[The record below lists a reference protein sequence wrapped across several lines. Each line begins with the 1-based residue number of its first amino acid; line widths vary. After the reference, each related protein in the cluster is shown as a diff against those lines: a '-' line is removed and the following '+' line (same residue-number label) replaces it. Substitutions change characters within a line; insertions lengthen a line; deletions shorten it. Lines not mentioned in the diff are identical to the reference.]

1 MKKDKNNEQ
10 ESLSELTD
18 LNDELRPEYDL
29 GQLQVRRMGLGR
41 RQFGDHIVRLEP
53 DVAAVFQDANAVNE
67 ALRLLI
73 KVAQSSNQSLAPK
86 YSS

>member
-1 MKKDKNNEQ
+1 MTKDNEQ
-10 ESLSELTD
+10 EPQPELTD
-18 LNDELRPEYDL
+18 LHDGLRPEYDL
-29 GQLQVRRMGLGR
+29 GQLQVRRMGSER
-41 RQFGDHIVRLEP
+41 QQFGDHIVRLEP

-73 KVAQSSNQSLAPK
+73 KVAQSSNQPLAPK